1 MAEIKQLKEKKTD
14 EIFYPVTVGEAVIFE
29 DGTNLKDK
37 MYQINNC
44 IEITHSELK
53 SLRDNGE
60 LIPGH
65 FYRITDYVTTTTDLE
80 SRSVGHPFDIIV
92 FSLDNDHLSEEAYAT
107 HHEGDTYFANSN
119 LHAWKLR
126 YCIDN
131 DDTRFTWA
139 DTNHG
144 KGVIYRMID
153 EFENDLPFDFKNIQF
168 KRYRISDV
176 NIKEN
181 GVTNEKAAQYIGAYA
196 GLSFNLNKFVFDS
209 ADYKWYYPFTRLGAT
224 WSSEILDDTV
234 VSRPSSRNIVQPNAS
249 GKQRSLNNV
258 VFAMGPCLEP
268 TCLSVYEDA
277 VAMHN
282 CLIRDGSTHLSI
294 FGGGFNFQTGTQFRR
309 SIYLGPLRHSI
320 IGSDVQDNEICT
332 ANDFAFCF
340 LADGFINNTIITR
353 GYACLNNYFGLSCR
367 FNTIVSER
375 FSNNVFLGYF
385 YNNTVMSDNFRL
397 NYFNRVQDCSITGTC
412 TLNNICGTI
421 IYSSFSYMNSCTVT
435 GFVQHVEST
444 TGASGTDAFCGVLL
458 RGPIVGKSNAKI
470 KLEHPIF
477 TTSNYTNNSGRCV
490 TVEGNNDGEIIATWK
505 GAHGI
510 TEGIYATPEE
520 TRSGTWHNITV

>member
-14 EIFYPVTVGEAVIFE
+14 EIFYPVTIGEAVIFE
-29 DGTNLKDK
+29 DGRSLKDK
-37 MYQINNC
+37 MGQINNC
-44 IEITHSELK
+44 IETTYSELK

-65 FYRITDYVTTTTDLE
+65 FYRITDYITTTTYSE
-80 SRSVGHPFDIIV
+80 SRSVGNQFDIIV
-92 FSLDNDHLSEEAYAT
+92 LALDINNLSEESYAA
-107 HHEGDTYFANSN
+107 HHEGDIYFANSN
-119 LHAWKLR
+119 LSAWHLM
-126 YCIDN
+126 YCLDN
-131 DDTRFTWA
+131 DITRFDWA
-139 DTNHG
+139 DTING
-144 KGVIYRMID
+144 KGVIYQMID
-153 EFENDLPFDFKNIQF
+153 EFENNLPFDFKNIQF

-209 ADYKWYYPFTRLGAT
+209 ADYKWYYPFTRLGST
-224 WSSEILDDTV
+224 WSSEISDDTV
-234 VSRPSSRNIVQPNAS
+234 VSRPSSRNIVQPIIY
-249 GKQRSLNNV
+249 GKLRSLNNV

-282 CLIRDGSTHLSI
+282 CLMREGATHLSI

-353 GYACLNNYFGLSCR
+353 GYPCVNNYFGLSFR
-367 FNTIVSER
+367 LNTIVSER

-385 YNNTVMSDNFRL
+385 YNNTVMSNNFRI
-397 NYFNRVQDCSITGTC
+397 NYFNRVQDCTFNGALTV
-412 TLNNICGTI
+412 NNINGTL
-421 IYSSFSYMNSCTVT
+421 IYSSFRNMTSCKQS
-435 GFVQHVEST
+435 GYVQHVIADFEDTSLI
-444 TGASGTDAFCGVLL
+444 FCGINLV
-458 RGPIVGKSNAKI
+458 GPIAGSSSEKI
-470 KLEHPIF
+470 KLDHQAF
-477 TTSNYTNNSGRCV
+477 TTHNGPNSTGRCV

-505 GAHGI
+505 GAHGAAQ
-510 TEGIYATPEE
+510 GIYATRAE
-520 TRSGTWHNITV
+520 TNAGTWHNITT